1 MTLAELCDM
10 SGNYIGQIEMGR
22 RIPSFNRIEKIAAVL
37 EVPVHELFLDETAGA
52 SKIKKLKT
60 DDYLN
65 KMPAYI
71 KRELIS
77 KLTAVIKKDIAD
89 SLNL

>member
-22 RIPSFNRIEKIAAVL
+22 RIPKFEKIEKIAKAL
-37 EVPVHELFLDETAGA
+37 EISYYELFISDSTE
-52 SKIKKLKT
+52 IKPEQKVKT
-60 DDYLN
+60 NDFMK
-65 KMPAYI
+65 KMPAHV

-77 KLTAVIKKDIAD
+77 RLTAAIKKEMG
-89 SLNL
+89 